1 MRFTVGV
8 KPGRLSRVFLMLIF
22 LFVLF
27 LSLLWGRYPRPGF
40 ADLRVLLNDEMA
52 KNLLWNIRVPRIL
65 MAVMAGATLAGT
77 GHVLQ
82 TVLGNPL
89 VEPGLLGVS
98 QGAAFGAALA
108 LLLGAAVSW
117 PVFLSASFFGLA
129 GFFFSW
135 FLAKKI
141 RYGGGILR
149 LVLAGIVVS
158 ALFSS
163 GLGILK
169 YLADPRNELPEIV
182 FWLMGGLSFASW
194 DSVMRSAVPVLVSM
208 SLMSAVRWRINLLA
222 LEDCSAFALGTHPGR
237 ERIIIIT
244 LSVIAVAS
252 ITAMAGII
260 SWVGLLIPHL
270 ARKLVGADT
279 LHSLPLSM
287 LIGSLFLLVCDDIAR
302 GMLIGEI
309 PLGLISTLGGSIM
322 FGFLMTFRDRR
333 MKH

>member
-1 MRFTVGV
+1 MRV
-8 KPGRLSRVFLMLIF
+8 KPGFLPKVLLALIF
-22 LFVLF
+22 LLI
-27 LSLLWGRYPRPGF
+27 LYISLLWGRYPHPGF
-40 ADLRVLLNDEMA
+40 SDFRILMNDEMA
-52 KNLLWNIRVPRIL
+52 RNLIWSIRVPRIL
-65 MAVMAGATLAGT
+65 MAIMAGATLAGT
-77 GHVLQ
+77 GHILQ

-117 PVFLSASFFGLA
+117 PIFFSASFFGLA

-141 RYGGGILR
+141 RYGGNILR

-163 GLGILK
+163 GLGIMK

-182 FWLMGGLSFASW
+182 FWLMGGLSSASW
-194 DSVMRSAVPVLVSM
+194 DSVLRTALPVLVSM
-208 SLMSAVRWRINLLA
+208 SLVSAVRWRINLLA
-222 LEDCSAFALGTHPGR
+222 LEDRSAFALGTNPGR

-244 LSVIAVAS
+244 LSVIAVATV
-252 ITAMAGII
+252 TAMAGII

-270 ARKLVGADT
+270 ARKLAGADT

-302 GMLIGEI
+302 GMLAGEI
-309 PLGLISTLGGSIM
+309 PLGLITTLGGSIM
-322 FGFLMTFRDRR
+322 FGFLMTLRDRGLKR
-333 MKH
+333 